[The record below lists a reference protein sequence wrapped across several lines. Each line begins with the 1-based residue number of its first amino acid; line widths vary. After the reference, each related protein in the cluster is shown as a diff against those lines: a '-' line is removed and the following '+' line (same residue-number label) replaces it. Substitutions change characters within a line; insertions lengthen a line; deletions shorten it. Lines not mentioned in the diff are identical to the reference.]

1 MRTQEKQ
8 REKQSFRRKSEH
20 RAHSANAEHVRADLE
35 EECVHA
41 RPSCC
46 EGRAGITAWAPHVE
60 SVRDRQCRAV
70 RKVCTCD
77 L

>member
-8 REKQSFRRKSEH
+8 REKQSFKRKSEYREH
-20 RAHSANAEHVRADLE
+20 RANAEHVRADLE
-35 EECVHA
+35 VECVRGQA
-41 RPSCC
+41 VA
-46 EGRAGITAWAPHVE
+46 RAGITAWAPHVE
-60 SVRDRQCRAV
+60 SVRDSQCHAV